1 MKDTKIPYLLK
12 GTPSVLLVLG
22 AGFVMASSSDIRAAL
37 GMGAAVLLAM
47 LLSSIVVSATHK
59 IIPAYAKM
67 PAYLLIITG
76 FVSLIGM
83 LMQAIF
89 PTVTNMLGVHLAT
102 VAVSAVVYRDCE
114 EVADHNGEATSIK
127 TALVT
132 GAFFTV
138 IMLVCALI
146 REVLGNGTIWGV
158 EIAFLQDYK
167 ISSLAGAF
175 GGYLVLAIV
184 MAVINKVL
192 GINLHHHEQTPAPA
206 EEEAKAEAPATAENP
221 AEDGATVEAT
231 AEATENVAEAE
242 TTEATE
248 VAEEATEATEV
259 AEETTEAAEAA
270 ETAEKEAE

>member
-12 GTPSVLLVLG
+12 GTPATLLVLG

-59 IIPAYAKM
+59 IIPDYAKM

-76 FVSLIGM
+76 FVSLISM
-83 LMQAIF
+83 VMQAIV
-89 PTVTNMLGVHLAT
+89 PTVVNMLGVHLAT

-132 GAFFTV
+132 GGFFTV

-146 REVLGNGTIWGV
+146 REVLGKGSIWGV
-158 EIAFLQDYK
+158 EIAFLKDCT

-184 MAVINKVL
+184 IAVINKVI
-192 GINLHHHEQTPAPA
+192 GINLHHHDGETVA
-206 EEEAKAEAPATAENP
+206 EEVVAEEAAPVVETTP
-221 AEDGATVEAT
+221 VVEAAPVAET
-231 AEATENVAEAE
+231 TEATEAVEATENVAEAE
-242 TTEATE
+242 TVEATE
-248 VAEEATEATEV
+248 VAE
-259 AEETTEAAEAA
+259 TT
-270 ETAEKEAE
+270 EKEAE